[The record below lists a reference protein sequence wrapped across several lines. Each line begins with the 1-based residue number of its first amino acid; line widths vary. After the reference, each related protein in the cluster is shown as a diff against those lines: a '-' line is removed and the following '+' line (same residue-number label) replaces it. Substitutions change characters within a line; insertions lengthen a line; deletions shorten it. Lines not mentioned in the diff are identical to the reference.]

1 MGYNS
6 VVYKTIDQFID
17 DYINCVYIPRTE
29 ADIQGY
35 LFALCLKE
43 LMLNRL
49 DLDIHLN
56 YPNPYLDN
64 QKHKKIDIV
73 IGTKVAVEIKFEA
86 DYTGVS
92 KPVVFPKDAMEYF
105 SHASRKEYFDGIDS
119 SFLHNAVILI
129 DPDTGFEVKNMN
141 QRKRY
146 LRFSDLKQVFDRAE
160 NSLVVVHQHIPR
172 KKRLPYFTEIA
183 NRIKDWLDVDQ
194 CICISDNEIV
204 FFVIATSGL
213 M

>member
-1 MGYNS
+1 MAPSDGSHFSLLRSFYSLEGYGRCLSKNVLLNYLRVNKERTVMGYNS

-92 KPVVFPKDAMEYF
+92 KPVVFPKDAISDLDRLKSMKARGMEHCHF
-105 SHASRKEYFDGIDS
+105 IFLDEDGTHFRNLQKYTEDKLNWKLLSISGVDRY
-119 SFLHNAVILI
+119 FLHVEL
-129 DPDTGFEVKNMN
+129 
-141 QRKRY
+141 
-146 LRFSDLKQVFDRAE
+146 
-160 NSLVVVHQHIPR
+160 
-172 KKRLPYFTEIA
+172 
-183 NRIKDWLDVDQ
+183 
-194 CICISDNEIV
+194 
-204 FFVIATSGL
+204 
-213 M
+213 